1 MGKALSIKHKEKVI
15 LSILNENQQ
24 LSPEE
29 EAYQRIVIADKDN
42 HHYQLLATGWATS
55 NRFVNVLLI
64 HLQIKP
70 DGSIWLLENNT
81 ELHITDELVNRGIP
95 KSEIVL
101 AFHPPQYRA
110 MAGMA

>member
-1 MGKALSIKHKEKVI
+1 MGKALSIKQKEKAI
-15 LSILNENQQ
+15 LSVLEENQQ

-29 EAYQRIVIADKDN
+29 EGYQRIVIADKEN
-42 HHYQLLATGWATS
+42 HHYQLLATGWATP
-55 NRFVNVLLI
+55 NHFVNTLLI
-64 HLQIKP
+64 HFQIKP

-81 ELHITDELVNRGIP
+81 ELHVTDELANRGIP